1 MSEPTDD
8 RERTLA
14 RARGYPYAAPRTS
27 LALVRGREYAVSL
40 SDGASGALDNGA
52 LDLSRAR
59 ARDPDSGRELPLTD
73 LPGADLDPGALA
85 ARVPVLAYGANRS
98 PEALERKRSGPGFPT
113 DSAIVVLRARLRDLD
128 VVYSAHLSPYG
139 SVGAAIQ
146 RSPGAS
152 VEVFVTLLTESQL
165 AALGDT
171 EPNYT
176 LEELSGLEVEVEGGG
191 RLVRVRSY
199 VSRHGCLVLDEAEVA
214 LAAIPAWDR
223 RLAAL
228 TQAEVLGA
236 VAARL
241 GHRGTL
247 DEFILENVADPELAA
262 QRTWQLRRDAR
273 PLEWPLAPP
282 AAS

>member
-14 RARGYPYAAPRTS
+14 RARGYPYAAPRIS

-40 SDGASGALDNGA
+40 SDGASGA

-98 PEALERKRSGPGFPT
+98 PEALERKRSGPGFPS

-139 SVGAAIQ
+139 SVGATLQ
-146 RSPGAS
+146 RSPGTSA
-152 VEVFVTLLTESQL
+152 EVSVTLLTEPQL
-165 AALGDT
+165 AALGET

-176 LEELSGLEVEVEGGG
+176 LEELRDMDVELEGGG
-191 RLVRVRSY
+191 RLDRFRSY
-199 VSRHGCLVLDEAEVA
+199 VSRHGCLVLDGAEVA
-214 LAAIPAWDR
+214 LAAIPARDR
-223 RLAAL
+223 RLPEL
-228 TQAEVLGA
+228 TQPEVLAA
-236 VAARL
+236 VASRL
-241 GHRGTL
+241 GRPGAL

-262 QRTWQLRRDAR
+262 ERTRQLRRDAR